1 MNRERHWLLW
11 VVCLL
16 TIGSLVVGSC
26 TLPSSVKITYDPE
39 GNITVSLEE
48 PGAGETAVPQ
58 EVPTGAP
65 FELGEIASERELTV
79 DEFFQA
85 VEGDETFD
93 DVYALATE
101 EGYTEPRGGGEY
113 TLTDGSVVRGL
124 LLTSADERM
133 VVAFHFQLQDRSQ
146 SLLARVEDKRET
158 VVLYNRDGRAEISP
172 LGVTIFDALGQ
183 PLGEGV
189 SYWNGRTP
197 GLARPKLQW
206 DDGNPNAFSWEDFD
220 HCGRTHSGVAW
231 TQITGCIAAYTG
243 AVLGVTFASTAAAP
257 FVFVGGLVAIFVG
270 CRVPTICI
278 WDARVDDPPTYDIR
292 MPTKLS
298 QACRTECVAHGD
310 RMARLNISNYEIQ
323 IHVDDDRKPRPAS
336 PQVVQVCADDTK
348 TVRIRDC
355 AGHQVDV
362 QVSAPGSTEGDIRD
376 ECALEETC
384 VQEGNEARCVRVE
397 TPVVPPQPTEEAQP
411 PPTTEG
417 GGHVEVSLSWEGPEV
432 DLDLYVTDPNGELL
446 SQGNPS
452 SASGG
457 RFTSWECCDALDA
470 LCTMAPPGETAVWE
484 QGTAPSGDYRVEVG
498 FAQACGTD
506 VLSAE
511 WTVTVTVDG
520 RVEEHHGRISYGE
533 RKEVLTFTR

>member
-1 MNRERHWLLW
+1 VNRERHGLLW

-16 TIGSLVVGSC
+16 TIGSLVAGSC
-26 TLPSSVKITYDPE
+26 TLPSSLKVTLDPG

-48 PGAGETAVPQ
+48 PGAGETAVPE

-65 FELGEIASERELTV
+65 FELGEIASERELTA

-85 VEGDETFD
+85 AEGDETFD

-113 TLTDGSVVRGL
+113 TLTDGSTIRGL

-146 SLLARVEDKRET
+146 SLVARVEDERET

-172 LGVTIFDALGQ
+172 QGVTIFDAVGN

-197 GLARPKLQW
+197 GLARPKLQC

-220 HCGRTHSGVAW
+220 HCGRTHSGSAW
-231 TQITGCIAAYTG
+231 SQITGCIAAYAG
-243 AVLGVTFASTAAAP
+243 AVVGVSFASAAAAP

-292 MPTKLS
+292 MPTKMS
-298 QACRTECVAHGD
+298 QPCGTECVAHGD
-310 RMARLNISNYEIQ
+310 RMARLNINNYEIQ
-323 IHVDDDRKPRPAS
+323 VHVDDDRKPRPAS
-336 PQVVQVCADDTK
+336 PQVVQVCANDTK
-348 TVRIRDC
+348 TLRIRDC
-355 AGHQVDV
+355 AGHQIDV
-362 QVSAPGSTEGDIRD
+362 QVSAPCSTDQDIRD
-376 ECALEETC
+376 DCGLEETC
-384 VQEGNEARCVRVE
+384 VQEGNEARCVRAE
-397 TPVVPPQPTEEAQP
+397 TPVVPPQATEEAQP
-411 PPTTEG
+411 PAVEG
-417 GGHVEVSLSWEGPEV
+417 GGSVEVSLSWEGVEA
-432 DLDLYVTDPNGELL
+432 DLDLFVTEPSGETL
-446 SQGNPS
+446 SNANLS

-457 RFTSWECCDALDA
+457 RFTAWECCDTWDA
-470 LCTMAPPGETAVWE
+470 LCTMAPPGESAVWE
-484 QGTAPSGDYRVEVG
+484 QGTAPSGEYRVQVG
-498 FAQACGTD
+498 FAKGCDTD

-511 WTVTVTVDG
+511 WTVTVRVDG
-520 RVEEHHGRISYGE
+520 EVEEHYGRISYGE